1 IDPVPIQLRFWRA
14 DDLVILTLK
23 LYNLAITSAA
33 GGRRIAPLDGKKPAF
48 LAVCHQPQAFAEE
61 VFADVSLDETPSALA
76 PNDLPAALRLAGRS
90 RVV

>member
-1 IDPVPIQLRFWRA
+1 
-14 DDLVILTLK
+14 

-90 RVV
+90 RVVYQFPSGTSDWDASAAGFLDAMT